1 MKIKRKRTRNIPLS
15 HSNLSAHENLRSRFD
30 PNGSYTGVPEKHGY
44 PDVPDGE
51 SRFRTLTT
59 YDNCALRSVTS
70 SSARVERRVL

>member
-44 PDVPDGE
+44 PDVSDGE
-51 SRFRTLTT
+51 KPVQDVDDL
-59 YDNCALRSVTS
+59 
-70 SSARVERRVL
+70 

>member
-51 SRFRTLTT
+51 KLVQDVDDL
-59 YDNCALRSVTS
+59 YIALCADDIVALHQ
-70 SSARVERRVL
+70 